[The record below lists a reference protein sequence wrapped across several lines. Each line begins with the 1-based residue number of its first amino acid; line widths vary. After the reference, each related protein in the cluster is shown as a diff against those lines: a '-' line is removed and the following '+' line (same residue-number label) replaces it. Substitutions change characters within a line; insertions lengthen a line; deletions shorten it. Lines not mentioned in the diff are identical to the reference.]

1 MMTKQDIKAVVY
13 GGGALDVDGVSIC
26 NLENIMKNCIIKRS
40 SKYQVW
46 SDRHRCY
53 NLYANLD
60 EAVDKF
66 SLLVKD
72 KVHG

>member
-1 MMTKQDIKAVVY
+1 MNATKQDIKAVIFA
-13 GGGALDVDGVSIC
+13 GCAIEFEGVSIC
-26 NLENIMKNCIIKRS
+26 NLESFLKNSVIKRS

-53 NLYANLD
+53 NLYQNID

-66 SLLVKD
+66 FSLTGNK
-72 KVHG
+72 